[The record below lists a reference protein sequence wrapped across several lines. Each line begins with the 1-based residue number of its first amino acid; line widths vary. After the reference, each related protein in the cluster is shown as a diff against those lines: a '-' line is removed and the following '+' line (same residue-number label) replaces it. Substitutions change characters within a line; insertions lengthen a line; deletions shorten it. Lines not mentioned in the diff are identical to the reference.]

1 MAFPKMALLSGLGAG
16 LVMVVVLGRP
26 IVISLAAGVLLF
38 MAMGGLQYTR
48 MAVKYL
54 PRDIW

>member
-1 MAFPKMALLSGLGAG
+1 MAFPKIALLSGLCAG
-16 LVMVVVLGRP
+16 LVMLVVLGRP
-26 IVISLAAGVLLF
+26 TVISVATGVLLF

-48 MAVKYL
+48 MVVKYL